1 MQLIGTKG
9 NLSMYK
15 QLRKSCYTG
24 IQLVIT
30 ILYALVIATTLISH
44 DVYFEERAVEYYLKD
59 DQLSDD
65 GSVISQKVLL
75 VAELIL
81 LVLFL
86 IDIILHMVAY
96 G

>member
-1 MQLIGTKG
+1 
-9 NLSMYK
+9 MYK

-59 DQLSDD
+59 DQLADD
-65 GSVISQKVLL
+65 GSVIS
-75 VAELIL
+75 
-81 LVLFL
+81 
-86 IDIILHMVAY
+86 
-96 G
+96 